1 MVELNR
7 VDEVQRFRTYKIY
20 GKHHLPHYGEH
31 KLVATIHMNT
41 GDNSLADCENLP
53 VLFMNAQT
61 YRDDAMRLR
70 SEIEQKDR
78 EISRLQAGVE
88 QALRE
93 RDHAVEALLMQVEQI
108 DRDATE
114 YYGTAIGYPEK
125 DPSGDILRTAFA
137 RHRHQVRAEVV
148 GEIVAWLQS
157 KEKWGPCCP
166 AFIGDEIEAKFGGDN
181 GQRHEY

>member
-70 SEIEQKDR
+70 SEMEQKDR
-78 EISRLQAGVE
+78 EISRLQADADLVE
-88 QALRE
+88 RMRRRMEDIEALCAENERLIKAGDGDAGLIHWQGERIQKLETALRE
-93 RDHAVEALLMQVEQI
+93 IAR
-108 DRDATE
+108 
-114 YYGTAIGYPEK
+114 
-125 DPSGDILRTAFA
+125 LRTDLRGDFSLGSKQSDIA
-137 RHRHQVRAEVV
+137 RAAL
-148 GEIVAWLQS
+148 GEKQ
-157 KEKWGPCCP
+157 
-166 AFIGDEIEAKFGGDN
+166 
-181 GQRHEY
+181 

>member
-7 VDEVQRFRTYKIY
+7 VDEVRRFRTYKIY
-20 GKHHLPHYGEH
+20 AKHHLPHKGEH

-70 SEIEQKDR
+70 SEMEQKDR

-88 QALRE
+88 PALRE
-93 RDHAVEALLMQVEQI
+93 RDQAVEALREI
-108 DRDATE
+108 ADGSETGRGCGE
-114 YYGTAIGYPEK
+114 YGCPWP
-125 DPSGDILRTAFA
+125 DLA
-137 RHRHQVRAEVV
+137 RQALA
-148 GEIVAWLQS
+148 G
-157 KEKWGPCCP
+157 
-166 AFIGDEIEAKFGGDN
+166 AKP
-181 GQRHEY
+181 

>member
-78 EISRLQAGVE
+78 EISRLQADADLIE
-88 QALRE
+88 TQAR
-93 RDHAVEALLMQVEQI
+93 
-108 DRDATE
+108 
-114 YYGTAIGYPEK
+114 
-125 DPSGDILRTAFA
+125 
-137 RHRHQVRAEVV
+137 
-148 GEIVAWLQS
+148 
-157 KEKWGPCCP
+157 
-166 AFIGDEIEAKFGGDN
+166 EIERLRGLVQGWHYLAVGPDEMGDYYTQKALIKASEPYASPALKALA
-181 GQRHEY
+181 GDSHDQ

>member
-20 GKHHLPHYGEH
+20 AKHHLPHYGEH

-78 EISRLQAGVE
+78 EISRLQADADLVE
-88 QALRE
+88 RMRRRME
-93 RDHAVEALLMQVEQI
+93 D
-108 DRDATE
+108 
-114 YYGTAIGYPEK
+114 
-125 DPSGDILRTAFA
+125 
-137 RHRHQVRAEVV
+137 
-148 GEIVAWLQS
+148 
-157 KEKWGPCCP
+157 
-166 AFIGDEIEAKFGGDN
+166 IEAWEDDGITSTLYDELCVL
-181 GQRHEY
+181 RHWLNSKPKATGEYRNDA

>member
-78 EISRLQAGVE
+78 EISRLQA
-88 QALRE
+88 ALR
-93 RDHAVEALLMQVEQI
+93 QI
-108 DRDATE
+108 QDE
-114 YYGTAIGYPEK
+114 
-125 DPSGDILRTAFA
+125 GD
-137 RHRHQVRAEVV
+137 VRANA
-148 GEIVAWLQS
+148 IATATL
-157 KEKWGPCCP
+157 
-166 AFIGDEIEAKFGGDN
+166 GGSDA
-181 GQRHEY
+181 E